1 MKVSIFGTGYVGL
14 VTGTCFA
21 EMGNDVLCLDIDEK
35 KVNSLKTGVVPIF
48 EPGLAPLIKQNFS
61 KRTLKFSSDLE
72 KGVAHGEVIFIAVG
86 TPEEE
91 DGSADL
97 KHVLSVAET
106 IGQFMRDE
114 KIIVDKS
121 TVPVGTADKVKE
133 TIEKILLSR
142 DMDLKVHIASNP
154 EFLKEGAAVDDFMK
168 PDRVVIGSETKYAA
182 KLLEDLYAP
191 FNRNHNK
198 IEHMDIRSAELTKYA
213 ANVMLATRIS
223 LMNEF
228 AHLADRLDADIEA
241 VRRGIGS
248 DPRIGF
254 DFIYPG
260 TGYGGSCFPKDVK
273 ALIQTGK
280 QVGYE
285 TEITKSVESVNN
297 KQKRVLFDQIEKHF
311 DKDIQDKTFALWGLA
326 FKPNTDDMREAPSQV
341 LIKLITENGGNLR
354 AYDPEANET
363 AKKLFKDYENLTICN
378 TIEETLVDAQTV
390 IDALIIVTEWNEFRS
405 PNFSMIKKAMADPVI
420 FDGRNLYDPK
430 QLSELGISYYS
441 IGRPIINA

>member
-48 EPGLAPLIKQNFS
+48 EPGLEPLIKQNFA
-61 KRTLKFSSDLE
+61 KKTLNFSSDLE
-72 KGVAHGEVIFIAVG
+72 NGVAHGEVIFIAVG

-106 IGQFMRDE
+106 IGQFMQDE
-114 KIIVDKS
+114 KVVVDKS
-121 TVPVGTADKVKE
+121 TVPVGTADRVKE
-133 TIEKILLSR
+133 TIENILLSR

-273 ALIQTGK
+273 ALVQTGK
-280 QVGYE
+280 QVDYE
-285 TEITKSVESVNN
+285 TEITKAVESVNN

-311 DKDIQDKTFALWGLA
+311 DKNIQGKTFALWGLA

-363 AKKLFKDYENLTICN
+363 AKKLFNDYENLTICN

-405 PNFSMIKKAMADPVI
+405 PNFLMIKKAMANPVI

-441 IGRPIINA
+441 IGRPTINA